1 MLGVEGADADER
13 VDFLRASHN
22 EQLLQVKQ
30 PRRLWSRR
38 GCSRHDGLGC
48 KIIDAREALGSMD
61 LASGG
66 GDLIQIAHQLGAA
79 SYEQGSS
86 TINRQQDW
94 QRRRRSND
102 KHQTVGQPGLGQ
114 DGTWLGEDAALR
126 RARAQPAR
134 SWRPPCSTCTHS
146 H

>member
-1 MLGVEGADADER
+1 MLGVEGADADQR
-13 VDFLRASHN
+13 LDFLRASHD

-38 GCSRHDGLGC
+38 GCSRHDGLGR

-61 LASGG
+61 LASSG
-66 GDLIQIAHQLGAA
+66 GDLIQITHQLGAA
-79 SYEQGSS
+79 SHKQGSS

-94 QRRRRSND
+94 HRGTRNSNR
-102 KHQTVGQPGLGQ
+102 HQTVGQPGLGQ

-134 SWRPPCSTCTHS
+134 S
-146 H
+146 